1 MIRHTHICEQPHT
14 FRDENECRHC
24 PQKNDLSTWRQKED
38 VEFRV
43 TCDEVSAM
51 VNFDME
57 KMQTVGWMNNVI
69 LQLKIYNGG
78 PSGTL
83 QPNPTIIT
91 DMKKIDLKVDIT
103 LADTVCLEITR
114 GSSQTKEF
122 CEVGLVF

>member
-1 MIRHTHICEQPHT
+1 M
-14 FRDENECRHC
+14 
-24 PQKNDLSTWRQKED
+24 STWRQKED

-91 DMKKIDLKVDIT
+91 DMKKINLKVDIT